1 MKNLLMVAVKVKEA
15 VAVAV
20 TSGARGSNQ
29 QRSRC
34 CKSHRERRGSSDGLA
49 SCGCV
54 SDCQLLLCSVAIWR
68 LDVSDL

>member
-54 SDCQLLLCSVAIWR
+54 SDC
-68 LDVSDL
+68 